1 MLIAGVLHMNPD
13 EHKDHGGRPMLN
25 SGRDVPAE
33 FKEFVE
39 LSFLR
44 RCFLLFLSYLRTQN
58 LEKQH

>member
-1 MLIAGVLHMNPD
+1 MNPD